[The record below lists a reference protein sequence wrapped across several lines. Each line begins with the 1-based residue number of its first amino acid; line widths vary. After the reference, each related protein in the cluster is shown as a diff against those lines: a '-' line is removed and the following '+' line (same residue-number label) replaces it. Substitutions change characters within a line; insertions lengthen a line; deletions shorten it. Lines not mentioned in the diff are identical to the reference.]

1 MRPAIIV
8 HGGAWSIPDDAIED
22 HIKGC
27 REAAIRGYECLKS
40 GSAID
45 AVEEAVKYMEDDPTF
60 DAGYGSFLNSE
71 GEVEL
76 DALIVDGRSLRFGAV
91 AGVKRIRNPILLA
104 RAVME
109 KTEHQMFIGEGAEK
123 LAVRIGMS
131 LCDNSEL
138 VHPRELERWR
148 KGGNKDIFSTVGA
161 VAMDSDGNLAAAVST
176 GGTPMKLPGRVGDTP
191 LIGCGAYA
199 DNSLGAAAST
209 GYGEAI
215 MRVVLAKKAVDLMES
230 MPSPLAVKKALLIM
244 KERTGG
250 LGGLIAIDSR
260 GEIGFYHM
268 TSRMAFAYL
277 KDGEIRGSELCSP

>member
-1 MRPAIIV
+1 M
-8 HGGAWSIPDDAIED
+8 
-22 HIKGC
+22 
-27 REAAIRGYECLKS
+27 
-40 GSAID
+40 
-45 AVEEAVKYMEDDPTF
+45 
-60 DAGYGSFLNSE
+60 N
-71 GEVEL
+71 
-76 DALIVDGRSLRFGAV
+76 
-91 AGVKRIRNPILLA
+91 
-104 RAVME
+104 
-109 KTEHQMFIGEGAEK
+109 
-123 LAVRIGMS
+123 

-215 MRVVLAKKAVDLMES
+215 MRVILAKKAVDLMENK
-230 MPSPLAVKKALLIM
+230 PSPLAVKEALLIM

-260 GEIGFYHM
+260 GEIGFYHT
-268 TSRMAFAYL
+268 TSRMAFAYV
-277 KDGEIRGSELCSP
+277 KDGEIRAAASII

>member
-1 MRPAIIV
+1 MRAIVV
-8 HGGAWSIPDDAIED
+8 HGGAWSIPDDAVDD

-27 REAAIRGYECLKS
+27 REAAIRGYERLKD

-45 AVEEAVKYMEDDPTF
+45 AVEEAVRYMEDDPTF

-76 DALIVDGRSLRFGAV
+76 DALIVDGKSLRFGAV
-91 AGVKRIRNPILLA
+91 AGVKRIKNPISLA
-104 RAVME
+104 RTVME
-109 KTEHQMFIGEGAEK
+109 KTEHHMFVGEGAEK
-123 LAVRIGMS
+123 LAVKIGMK

-148 KGGNKDIFSTVGA
+148 KGGIKDIFSTVGA

-199 DNSLGAAAST
+199 DNLLGAAAST

-215 MRVVLAKKAVDLMES
+215 MRVVLAKKAVDLMEKKS
-230 MPSPLAVKKALLIM
+230 APFAVKEALLIM
-244 KERTGG
+244 KEKTGG
-250 LGGLIAIDSR
+250 LGGLIAVDSR
-260 GEIGFYHM
+260 GNIGFYHT
-268 TSRMAFAYL
+268 TSRMAFAY
-277 KDGEIRGSELCSP
+277 IRNGDIRASVSMF